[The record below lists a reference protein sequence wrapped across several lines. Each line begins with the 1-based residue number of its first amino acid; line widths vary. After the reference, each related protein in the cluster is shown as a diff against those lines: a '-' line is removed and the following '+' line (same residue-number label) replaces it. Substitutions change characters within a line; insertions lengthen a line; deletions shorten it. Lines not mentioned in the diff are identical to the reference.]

1 MDELEK
7 MRSGDFY
14 QLTAPEVEHY
24 QEAGIIWNDE
34 LRQGNNLDRPAQLLR
49 LKMHLGALGDQA
61 VFGTSFSCLNGP
73 NIYIGHHFLA
83 AGGLTI
89 EDAGEVHIGDNVVV
103 EAVAVV
109 ARICPPTG
117 SLPASRPGKSLIW
130 PMIAVKCQLVV

>member
-34 LRQGNNLDRPAQLLR
+34 FRQGNNLDRPAQLLR

-61 VFGTSFSCLNGP
+61 SFGTSFSCLNGP

-83 AGGLTI
+83 AG
-89 EDAGEVHIGDNVVV
+89 V
-103 EAVAVV
+103 
-109 ARICPPTG
+109 
-117 SLPASRPGKSLIW
+117 
-130 PMIAVKCQLVV
+130 